1 MKTFYLIYLFILF
14 FSSAM
19 TQEHSGNKIPDE
31 KTERGTSIISAELV
45 QLQFEAKNGKIT
57 DYTEWYVRR
66 SVQDY
71 FIKFCESGIT
81 RKELEKTLERQN
93 SAIKSLTM
101 EVEFKEGMWDKC
113 SDELVQS
120 RTGPYIIIHKILR

>member
-1 MKTFYLIYLFILF
+1 MKIFYLISLLTVAV
-14 FSSAM
+14 SCA
-19 TQEHSGNKIPDE
+19 TLQPGEKTPDE
-31 KTERGTSIISAELV
+31 KTEKGTFIISAELV
-45 QLQFEAKNGKIT
+45 ELHFETKNGKIT

-81 RKELEKTLERQN
+81 REELEKVLKKQT
-93 SAIKSLTM
+93 STIKSLTM
-101 EVEFKEGMWDKC
+101 EIEFKEGMWDKC

-120 RTGPYIIIHKILR
+120 RTGTYIVIHKILK